1 MIVVVIHVAVC
12 MLAYGLVERRLSTTP
27 ITGPIV
33 FVALGLLASAGGLG
47 IIDPETTN
55 VVSVVDVVFQGT
67 LILVLFTDAAA
78 LHFGSWKQ
86 DAALPGRLLGIGLRL
101 TIALGAGLAA
111 LLLTDLGFWE
121 AAIIAAI
128 IAPTDAALGQA
139 VISNPRVPVRIR
151 QSLDV
156 ESGLNDGI
164 SLPFVLIFI
173 GLAQRSS
180 GSGAIW
186 TFVREIGVAVGV
198 GAAVGLVGGWL
209 LIKAADARWMAS
221 AWSSL
226 EVIVI
231 ATTAFAVADATGGS
245 GFIAT
250 FVAGLVYGSATRK
263 RLHRNETL
271 ASELGDGLVQ
281 ISFLLFG
288 ALVLETAIG
297 AATWQMFAV
306 ALLGL
311 TIVRMGPVALSM
323 VGTKLSA
330 PTLLYMGWFGPR
342 GLATIVF
349 AALVVESADLPGVET
364 IVTVA
369 AITVGLSVLLHG
381 LTAYPGSQRYAD
393 WVASR
398 DHTAALPET
407 QDVHHHLAPR
417 PRLSHS
423 APGLAPDVGAE
434 QEERS
439 AP

>member
-1 MIVVVIHVAVC
+1 MIEIIIYIAVC
-12 MLAYGLVERRLSTTP
+12 LLAYGLVERRLSTTP
-27 ITGPIV
+27 ITGPIA
-33 FVALGLLASAGGLG
+33 FVALGLLASPGGLG
-47 IIDPETTN
+47 IFDTDSTN

-78 LHFGSWKQ
+78 LHFTSWKH
-86 DAALPGRLLGIGLRL
+86 DAGLPGRLLGIGLPL
-101 TIALGAGLAA
+101 TIAFGAVIAA
-111 LLLTDLGFWE
+111 VLFTDLSFWE

-139 VISNPRVPVRIR
+139 VISNPRVPERIR
-151 QSLDV
+151 QALDV

-173 GLAQRSS
+173 GLAETSS
-180 GSGAIW
+180 GSGAIG
-186 TFVREIGVAVGV
+186 TFIREIGVAVGV
-198 GAAVGLVGGWL
+198 GAVVGLVGGWL
-209 LIKAADARWMAS
+209 LIKAANAGWMGS

-231 ATTAFAVADATGGS
+231 ATIAFAVADGAGGS

-250 FVAGLVYGSATRK
+250 FVAGLTYGTVTRG
-263 RLHRNETL
+263 RLHRNEAV
-271 ASELGDGLVQ
+271 ASDLGGGLVQ

-297 AATWQMFAV
+297 AATWQAFVM

-311 TIVRMGPVALSM
+311 TVVRIGPVALAM
-323 VGTKLSA
+323 IGMKLSA
-330 PTLLYMGWFGPR
+330 PTLLYLGWFGPR

-349 AALVVESADLPGVET
+349 AALVVESADIPGIET

-369 AITVGLSVLLHG
+369 AITVGLSVVLHG
-381 LTAYPGSQRYAD
+381 VTAYPGSQRYAD

-398 DHTAALPET
+398 DDTAALPEKKKL
-407 QDVHHHLAPR
+407 HHRVR
-417 PRLSHS
+417 PRF
-423 APGLAPDVGAE
+423 ARQEPGLSRPVGADG
-434 QEERS
+434 RPS
-439 AP
+439 